1 MDKNIIQDEDK
12 NNIVVID
19 YIKFHGRQNIAWEE
33 VEQYLKQYIGEHFEV
48 MESSDI
54 VYIGKDFPNEFK
66 GSQDTRK
73 LKGANAKAKANATTK
88 LPLLIQYATNRR
100 WQQNLKTKHGID
112 AQKGWYRFT
121 SRFAIPVYGQENV
134 VERYNIFRVEM
145 LIRNASDGKLYLYD
159 MVNIKKETSTPPG
172 Q

>member
-1 MDKNIIQDEDK
+1 M
-12 NNIVVID
+12 
-19 YIKFHGRQNIAWEE
+19 
-33 VEQYLKQYIGEHFEV
+33 V
-48 MESSDI
+48 MI
-54 VYIGKDFPNEFK
+54 WAI
-66 GSQDTRK
+66 R
-73 LKGANAKAKANATTK
+73 
-88 LPLLIQYATNRR
+88 PLVTWGNRR